1 MSRKALP
8 VAKAWSSLRN
18 GFVAIALFS
27 LALNLMM
34 LAGPLY
40 MLQVYDRV
48 LTSQNMETLV
58 ALTLI
63 LAGVFVVT
71 GCLDLIRMRI
81 LGRLAARFEREV
93 GVPVLEAAMRRKV
106 HGSALAGEQAID
118 DLNGYR
124 DFISGTAL
132 VAYFDAPWIPIY
144 LVVLYALHPL
154 LGLLG
159 LGGAVVLAILALVNN
174 ARTHMPMQDASE
186 ARRRSDALF
195 QTSEKNAELVQAM
208 GMKSDLARRWAY
220 LQMQASLVKTD
231 VADRIATF
239 STLSKTIRMALQS
252 AILGLGAA
260 LAISG
265 ESTAGVM
272 IAATIVLGRAL
283 APIDQV
289 IGQWRTF
296 LAARGSYQKLDQL
309 VGEHPGVEH
318 RLNLPTPRQF
328 IDVAIRQAGP
338 PSSQT
343 ATLSGIR
350 FALNAGDAVA
360 VIGPS
365 GSGKSTLAKMLA
377 GVWMPQRGGISFD
390 GTPSARWNPEQLGQ
404 SIGYLPQEVA
414 LFDGTIRENIA
425 RFSTHIEDSKVL
437 KAAVTAGVH
446 EMIMGLPEGYATE
459 LGNGFFLSGGQRQR
473 IALARAIYDDPFL
486 LILDEPNS
494 DLDAAGDLALRN
506 AIFSAQNRG
515 AIVMVM
521 THRPST
527 LQAVNKVLMLDS
539 GSQRAFG
546 NKDEVLK
553 STTRNVLKPQR
564 PEAAPTSQ
572 IERATL

>member
-1 MSRKALP
+1 MSPKQLP
-8 VAKAWSSLRN
+8 VAKAWSALRG

-27 LALNLMM
+27 LALNLLM

-58 ALTLI
+58 ALSLI
-63 LAGVFVVT
+63 LAAVFVVI
-71 GCLDLIRMRI
+71 GCLDLIRLRI
-81 LGRLAARFEREV
+81 VGRLAARFERDV

-106 HGSALAGEQAID
+106 NGTAPAGEHPID
-118 DLNGYR
+118 DVNGYR

-132 VAYFDAPWIPIY
+132 IAYFDAPWIPIY
-144 LVVLYALHPL
+144 MAVLYALHPY

-159 LGGAVVLAILALVNN
+159 LAGAAMLVLLALANN
-174 ARTHMPMQDASE
+174 ARSHAPMQEAFE

-195 QTSEKNAELVQAM
+195 QTGEKNAELVVSM
-208 GMKSDLARRWAY
+208 GMKHDLARRWSM
-220 LQMQASLVKTD
+220 LQARANTAKTD

-239 STLSKTIRMALQS
+239 STLSKTIRMGLQS

-260 LAISG
+260 LAITG
-265 ESTAGVM
+265 EATAGAM
-272 IAATIVLGRAL
+272 IAATIILGRAL

-289 IGQWRTF
+289 IGQWRTV
-296 LAARGSYQKLDQL
+296 LAARGSYLKLNELVTEHQDQT
-309 VGEHPGVEH
+309 H
-318 RLNLPTPRQF
+318 RLRLPRPWQTV
-328 IDVAIRQAGP
+328 DVAIRQAGP
-338 PSSQT
+338 PNARM
-343 ATLSGIR
+343 ATLSGLQ
-350 FALNAGDAVA
+350 FSLSAGDTVA

-377 GVWMPQRGGISFD
+377 GVWVPQRGDVSFD
-390 GTPSARWNPEQLGQ
+390 RTPTSKWNMEDLGPV
-404 SIGYLPQEVA
+404 IGYLPQEVE

-425 RFSTHIEDSKVL
+425 RFSTHIEDTKVL
-437 KAAVTAGVH
+437 QAAMTAGIH
-446 EMIMGLPEGYATE
+446 EMIMTLPDGYATE

-473 IALARAIYDDPFL
+473 VALARALYDDPFL

-506 AIFSAQNRG
+506 AILAAQARG

-527 LQAVNKVLMLDS
+527 LQAVTKVLMLEA
-539 GSQRAFG
+539 GTQRAFG
-546 NKDEVLK
+546 EKEDVLK
-553 STTRNVLKPQR
+553 TTTRNVLG
-564 PEAAPTSQ
+564 SQ
-572 IERATL
+572 TGKASQTPRLERAAQ